1 MSDRISRARFAQK
14 VAIGITGGAA
24 AFIVGAALFLF
35 ITIVLRGL
43 PAISWEFLT
52 EPPRGQMREGGILPV
67 IVGTVALTLG
77 TAAFSLPI
85 GIAAGIFLSEYA
97 GRTRTTRLIRL
108 AISNMAGVPSIVYG
122 LFGLALFV
130 NLAGFGKSIIA
141 GALTLACLTL
151 PVIITATEEALRQVP
166 SDLRQAS
173 LALGASRW
181 RTIYKIVL
189 PAAAPGIVT
198 GSILGLSRAA
208 GETAPILFTAVAYY
222 KRLLPDSI
230 FSDVMALPYHI
241 YILATQVTDRPVEIV
256 WGTALVLVSGVTA
269 LSVIA
274 AVWRSNQR
282 RKVRW

>member
-1 MSDRISRARFAQK
+1 MSNRIRSARIVQALA
-14 VAIGITGGAA
+14 VGITGAA
-24 AFIVGAALFLF
+24 AVFIVAAALFLL
-35 ITIVLRGL
+35 ITIVIRGA
-43 PAISWEFLT
+43 PAISWEFIT
-52 EPPRGQMREGGILPV
+52 EPPRGQMKEGGIYPV
-67 IVGTVALTLG
+67 IVGTLALTLG

-97 GRTRTTRLIRL
+97 ARGRVTRLIRL

-151 PVIITATEEALRQVP
+151 PVIITATEEALRQIP

-173 LALGASRW
+173 LALGATRW

-222 KRLLPDSI
+222 KRQLPDSI

-241 YILATQVTDRPVEIV
+241 YILATQVTDRPIDIV
-256 WGTALVLVSGVTA
+256 WGTALVLVAGVTA
-269 LSVIA
+269 LSVLA